1 MRLPVAADYFYFKI
15 LKVMKKILVPC
26 DFSRL
31 AREAYRLAMNWAA
44 RSGGEVVVLHVIPI
58 PPVSDLSTGGNF
70 YSEDFFSRLQEDAR
84 GEFKKWQEMPGL
96 PAVPTR
102 LEFGF
107 GEILS
112 SVKEFVESKGIDL
125 IIEGSAGSSGLSEY
139 LIGSNAEKIVRHS
152 PVPVITVRQEATIDD
167 MKDILLPTTLKMNQ
181 ADFMNKV
188 KELQQFLK
196 ARLHILLI
204 STPANFLR
212 DQDAQEAMKD
222 FALHFQLEDYVF
234 HFRNYYDVED
244 GIMDF
249 AAHEKIDL
257 VVMAT
262 HARKGLA
269 HLVNGSIAEDVVNH
283 ASSPIWTYHMAGR

>member
-1 MRLPVAADYFYFKI
+1 
-15 LKVMKKILVPC
+15 MKKILVPC

-31 AREAYRLAMNWAA
+31 AREAYKLAMNWAA
-44 RSGGEVVVLHVIPI
+44 RSGGEVVVLYVIPI
-58 PPVSDLSTGGNF
+58 PPIADMGSGGNF
-70 YSEDFFSRLQEDAR
+70 YSEDFFSRMQEDAR
-84 GEFKKWQEMPGL
+84 SEFKKLQEIPGL
-96 PAVPTR
+96 PVVPSR

-107 GEILS
+107 GEILIA
-112 SVKEFVESKGIDL
+112 VKDFVEAQGIDL
-125 IIEGSAGSSGLSEY
+125 IIEGSAGSSGINEY

-152 PVPVITVRQEATIDD
+152 SVPVITVRKESAIDE

-181 ADFMNKV
+181 ADFMHKV
-188 KELQQFLK
+188 KELQAFLK

-222 FALHFQLEDYVF
+222 FATHFQLQDYVF
-234 HFRNYYDVED
+234 HFRNYFDVED
-244 GIMDF
+244 GIMEF
-249 AAHEKIDL
+249 VTHEKIDM

-269 HLVNGSIAEDVVNH
+269 HLINGSIAEDVVNH
-283 ASSPIWTYHMAGR
+283 ASSPIWTYHMSN